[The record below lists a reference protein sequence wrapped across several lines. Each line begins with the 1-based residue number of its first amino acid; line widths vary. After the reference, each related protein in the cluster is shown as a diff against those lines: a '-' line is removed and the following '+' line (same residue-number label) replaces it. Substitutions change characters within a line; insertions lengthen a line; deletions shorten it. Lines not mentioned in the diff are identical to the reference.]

1 MMIWLQRWTHVP
13 AAPARTEVRAHPADQ
28 PSPVPALAAMVELPV
43 KPVSLM
49 A

>member
-1 MMIWLQRWTHVP
+1 VP
-13 AAPARTEVRAHPADQ
+13 AVHARTEVRAHLVDQ

-43 KPVSLM
+43 TLVSLL